1 MQHTQATS
9 AYNDVKFT
17 SSKDNDTTANGFSH
31 HTGSTRLELKRII
44 KPKLLDFEY
53 ALWQM
58 RLLLTHGPKKIYRHC
73 EYRKQTKNQ
82 WARDDPTFCVLS
94 CIFVAMCAIG
104 YCFMYETRG
113 IVRGMWVITSAVC
126 FDYIGC
132 GCAIATAYWF
142 LANRFM
148 TTRTRRGGSKNSDGG
163 SISSNNN
170 VEWLFAF
177 DVHCNSFVPL
187 FVALYLG
194 QLILSPLLS
203 QRGFICAL
211 LSNIL
216 YGLSLSYYHY
226 CQFVGFNSLPFLE
239 RTEFLLYPV
248 VGLVLLA
255 IPLSAMQFNPTR
267 WVLSWYFG
275 AEALK

>member
-94 CIFVAMCAIG
+94 CIFVALCAIG

-113 IVRGMWVITSAVC
+113 DC
-126 FDYIGC
+126 
-132 GCAIATAYWF
+132 
-142 LANRFM
+142 
-148 TTRTRRGGSKNSDGG
+148 
-163 SISSNNN
+163 
-170 VEWLFAF
+170 
-177 DVHCNSFVPL
+177 
-187 FVALYLG
+187 
-194 QLILSPLLS
+194 
-203 QRGFICAL
+203 
-211 LSNIL
+211 
-216 YGLSLSYYHY
+216 
-226 CQFVGFNSLPFLE
+226 E
-239 RTEFLLYPV
+239 RV
-248 VGLVLLA
+248 VGDYVGRVFRLYRVRVRDRDGVLVLGE
-255 IPLSAMQFNPTR
+255 QVYDDENEKR
-267 WVLSWYFG
+267 R
-275 AEALK
+275 E